1 MTAILAAH
9 ADWSVDPRKRFLTVA
24 RRRDGKWILNQPE
37 PVGEPRNLL
46 ARLIE
51 RADGDPVAF
60 GADFALGVPRAFAKS
75 KGISDFLGWLRSL
88 TEDQQIFQ
96 VCTSLEEVSLD
107 RPFYPRA
114 SVKGHGY
121 MARLAE
127 KLGFSKTDDLRRYVD
142 FPTSRRRGGS
152 PLFWTLGPNQC
163 GKASLSAW
171 RECLLPAFVQ
181 DLGIMV
187 WPYAGSFCDLL
198 EPGKIVVAE
207 TYPAEALAQLGMTL
221 VGSKRRQSDRAALR
235 KGLMGTIDRFGAVL
249 SDRLAREMADG
260 FGGRP
265 DGEDRFDSVLGVLN
279 VIAVVEGAP
288 DGAPTDPL
296 IRTVEGWVLGQ
307 IDAPL
312 RSTL

>member
-24 RRRDGKWILNQPE
+24 ARRDGKWVLNQPE

-46 ARLIE
+46 ARLIDK
-51 RADGDPVAF
+51 AGGDPVAF

-75 KGISDFLGWLRSL
+75 KGISDFLGWLRGL
-88 TEDQQIFQ
+88 TEDEQIFQ
-96 VCTSLEEVSLD
+96 VCNSLEEASLD

-114 SVKGHGY
+114 SVKGHGH
-121 MARLAE
+121 MARLADR
-127 KLGFSKTDDLRRYVD
+127 LGFSKTDDLRRYVD

-163 GKASLSAW
+163 GKATLSAW

-181 DLGIMV
+181 NLSIMV
-187 WPYAGSFCDLL
+187 WPYAGNFGELL
-198 EPGKIVVAE
+198 EPGNIVVAE
-207 TYPAEALAQLGMTL
+207 TYPAEALAQFGLTL

-235 KGLMGTIDRFGAVL
+235 QNLMETIDRFGVVPSHHL
-249 SDRLAREMADG
+249 VRELADG
-260 FGGRP
+260 FGGRR

-288 DGAPTDPL
+288 DGVPTDPL

-312 RSTL
+312 RSTR

>member
-121 MARLAE
+121 MAQLAE